1 MKRGGGGGV
10 IMVCVNSSAD
20 LSIIGTENQF
30 GSIFHGVFHAVNA
43 TKMHIC
49 ARVITDLWKP
59 SIDCVGEAE

>member
-1 MKRGGGGGV
+1 M
-10 IMVCVNSSAD
+10 CVNSSAD

-30 GSIFHGVFHAVNA
+30 RSIFHGVFHAVNA